1 MYTNYEERTEN
12 SPGSITLICQDR
24 PRGDTRRNSS
34 FEISS
39 CARAYVRV
47 NYKKLKEILHHVH
60 MEALIVKRQNVL
72 LGISQKPYK
81 LKSSIPQN
89 FEK

>member
-1 MYTNYEERTEN
+1 MKRRKEN

-60 MEALIVKRQNVL
+60 MEALIVKRQNECS
-72 LGISQKPYK
+72 LGNITKTLQIKELYSLK
-81 LKSSIPQN
+81 LEDK
-89 FEK
+89 EH